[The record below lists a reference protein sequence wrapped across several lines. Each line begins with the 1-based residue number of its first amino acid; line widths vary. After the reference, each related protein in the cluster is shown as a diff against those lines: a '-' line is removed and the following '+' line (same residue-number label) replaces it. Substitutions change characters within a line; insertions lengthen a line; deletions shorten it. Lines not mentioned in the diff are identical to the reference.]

1 MNTFPAP
8 ASRITISARVA
19 EWRRS
24 RNDFHQADL
33 PFSRVE
39 VRTETARWF
48 WQP

>member
-1 MNTFPAP
+1 MNTFSAP

-19 EWRRS
+19 EWRRT
-24 RNDFHQADL
+24 RTDFHQADL
-33 PFSRVE
+33 PFSRAE

>member
-1 MNTFPAP
+1 MINFPAP

-24 RNDFHQADL
+24 RNDLQQADL
-33 PFSRVE
+33 PFSRAE

>member
-1 MNTFPAP
+1 MINFPAP
-8 ASRITISARVA
+8 ASRITISSRVA

-24 RNDFHQADL
+24 RKDVQQSDL
-33 PFSRVE
+33 PFNRAE